1 MDSLARRGPGHG
13 EYVAFR
19 VAGQSFCVDI
29 MTVRE
34 IRGWSAE
41 TRVPQAPAYMR
52 GVTNLRGAI
61 LPIIDAATRLDLP
74 SAGPSARSV
83 TIVLQHGDRLA
94 GLLVDEVS
102 DIVTVA
108 PEDIQPTPDLACT
121 AEDGFVCGLI
131 SMNGDLMSKVSVE
144 RLLFGG
150 PGPTDLAAPVAA

>member
-1 MDSLARRGPGHG
+1 MDSLTRRGPGDG
-13 EYVAFR
+13 EYIAFR
-19 VAGQSFCVDI
+19 VADQSFCVDI

-41 TRVPQAPAYMR
+41 TRVPQSPAYVR

-61 LPIIDAATRLDLP
+61 LPIIDAATRLGLA
-74 SAGPSARSV
+74 SAGPTARSV

-108 PEDIQPTPDLACT
+108 AGDIQPTPDLAST

-131 SMNGDLMSKVSVE
+131 SMNGELISKVSVE
-144 RLLFGG
+144 RLLYGATV
-150 PGPTDLAAPVAA
+150 PADVAAPVAA

>member
-34 IRGWSAE
+34 IRGWTAE
-41 TRVPQAPAYMR
+41 TRVPQSPAYVR

-61 LPIIDAATRLDLP
+61 LPIIDAAMRLGLP
-74 SAGPSARSV
+74 TTGPSARSV
-83 TIVLQHGDRLA
+83 TIVLQDGDRLA

-108 PEDIQPTPDLACT
+108 PEDIQPTPDIAST
-121 AEDGFVCGLI
+121 PADGFICGLI
-131 SMNGDLMSKVSVE
+131 SMNGELISKVSVE
-144 RLLFGG
+144 RLLSGG
-150 PGPTDLAAPVAA
+150 ATGTDLPAPLAA

>member
-1 MDSLARRGPGHG
+1 
-13 EYVAFR
+13 
-19 VAGQSFCVDI
+19 

-41 TRVPQAPAYMR
+41 TRVPQSPAHVR

-61 LPIIDAATRLDLP
+61 LPIIDAAIRLGLP
-74 SAGPSARSV
+74 SAGPSERSV

-108 PEDIQPTPDLACT
+108 AEDIQPTPDLAST
-121 AEDGFVCGLI
+121 AEDGFICGLI
-131 SMNGDLMSKVSVE
+131 SMNGDLISKVSVE
-144 RLLFGG
+144 RLLFGAQV
-150 PGPTDLAAPVAA
+150 PTDVPAPLAA

>member
-61 LPIIDAATRLDLP
+61 LP
-74 SAGPSARSV
+74 
-83 TIVLQHGDRLA
+83 
-94 GLLVDEVS
+94 
-102 DIVTVA
+102 
-108 PEDIQPTPDLACT
+108 TPDLACT

-150 PGPTDLAAPVAA
+150 PGPTDLAAPVAV

>member
-1 MDSLARRGPGHG
+1 MDSLARRGSDHA

-19 VAGQSFCVDI
+19 VADQSFCVDI

-41 TRVPQAPAYMR
+41 TRVPQSPAYVR

-61 LPIIDAATRLDLP
+61 LPIIDAAIRLGLP

-83 TIVLQHGDRLA
+83 TIVLQHGERLA

-108 PEDIQPTPDLACT
+108 AGDIQPTPDLASS
-121 AEDGFVCGLI
+121 AGDGFVCGLI
-131 SMNGDLMSKVSVE
+131 SMNGELISKVSVE
-144 RLLFGG
+144 RLLSQD
-150 PGPTDLAAPVAA
+150 TIPVAA

>member
-1 MDSLARRGPGHG
+1 MDSLARGGGHG
-13 EYVAFR
+13 EYIAFR
-19 VAGQSFCVDI
+19 VADQSFCVDI

-41 TRVPQAPAYMR
+41 TRVPQSPAYIR

-61 LPIIDAATRLDLP
+61 LPIIDAATRLGLP

-83 TIVLQHGDRLA
+83 TIVLQHDDRLA

-108 PEDIQPTPDLACT
+108 AGDIQPTPDLAST
-121 AEDGFVCGLI
+121 AADGFVCGLI
-131 SMNGDLMSKVSVE
+131 SMNGELISKVSVE
-144 RLLFGG
+144 RLLFGTLASAEL
-150 PGPTDLAAPVAA
+150 PTPVAA